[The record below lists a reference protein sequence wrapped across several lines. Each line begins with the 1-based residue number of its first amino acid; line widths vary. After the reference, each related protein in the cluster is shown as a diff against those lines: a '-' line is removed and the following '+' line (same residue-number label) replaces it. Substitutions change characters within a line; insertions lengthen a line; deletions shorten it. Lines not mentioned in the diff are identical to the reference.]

1 MLYFL
6 LMKSLDELEEL
17 LRKNFQ
23 RKFESPLY
31 AFLKWDFQNG
41 NFGNFD
47 LIFCRFSKIVG
58 EILIPPWVIFS
69 NANFK
74 MEILKIQ
81 CRFCLNF
88 FMICLCLVFLYG
100 KSFQPVRTDTRS
112 EMHKTAQG
120 RTTSHIDIYKQTTP
134 KRNKGQ

>member
-1 MLYFL
+1 
-6 LMKSLDELEEL
+6 MKSLDELEEWL
-17 LRKNFQ
+17 LKNFQ

-31 AFLKWDFQNG
+31 AFLKLDFQNG

-58 EILIPPWVIFS
+58 EILIPPGVIFS

-74 MEILKIQ
+74 MEILKIR

-88 FMICLCLVFLYG
+88 FYDMVVPCFSIWKIFFYLKKHLFPQFFRYQDASSYKYDFRLCVLLIL
-100 KSFQPVRTDTRS
+100 S
-112 EMHKTAQG
+112 
-120 RTTSHIDIYKQTTP
+120 
-134 KRNKGQ
+134 